1 MAVTV
6 AQLKETEISTCEG
19 KGQTELTTLSLWFEL
34 AELGAGGGEHRS
46 YWAWR
51 MELFK
56 VPSAVWEKG
65 RAEKMARKPSQLTHK
80 SLHFTLVTWLS

>member
-34 AELGAGGGEHRS
+34 AELGAGVGGSIE
-46 YWAWR
+46 
-51 MELFK
+51 
-56 VPSAVWEKG
+56 
-65 RAEKMARKPSQLTHK
+65 
-80 SLHFTLVTWLS
+80 VTGLGEWSCSK

>member
-34 AELGAGGGEHRS
+34 AELGAGGGGASKLLGLANGVVQSSKRCVGK
-46 YWAWR
+46 R
-51 MELFK
+51 
-56 VPSAVWEKG
+56 KG
-65 RAEKMARKPSQLTHK
+65 
-80 SLHFTLVTWLS
+80 